1 MPDLEVPPAADDRP
15 QAGSSTGLPAFYD
28 DLGATLAEAWRLLER
43 GAADRRSGF
52 HTPVLASL
60 RADGRPAARTVVLR
74 AADPEARILRF
85 HTDRRS
91 RKYREIAAEPR
102 VAMQFYD
109 PGAKVQLRIDGR
121 ATVHADDALARQAWT
136 GSRPMS
142 RACYGVAP
150 GPGTEIGRP
159 AEAVI
164 DPVDGGEAGRE
175 HFAAVTVDI
184 ESIEWLYL
192 AAAGHRR
199 ARFRWNSGVVSATW
213 LVP

>member
-1 MPDLEVPPAADDRP
+1 MPDLEVPPAAHDRP
-15 QAGSSTGLPAFYD
+15 QAGSPTGLPAFYD
-28 DLGATLAEAWRLLER
+28 NLDMTLAEAWRLLER
-43 GAADRRSGF
+43 GVTDRRSGF

-60 RADGRPAARTVVLR
+60 RADGRPTARTVVLR

-91 RKYREIAAEPR
+91 GKYPEIAADPR
-102 VAMQFYD
+102 VALQFYD

-121 ATVHADDALARQAWT
+121 ATIHADDALARQAWA
-136 GSRPMS
+136 GSRSMS
-142 RACYGVAP
+142 RACYRVAP

-164 DPVDGGEAGRE
+164 DPTGGGEAGRE
-175 HFAAVTVDI
+175 HFAAVTVEI
-184 ESIEWLYL
+184 EAIEWLYL

-199 ARFRWNSGVVSATW
+199 ARFLWNSDGVSATW